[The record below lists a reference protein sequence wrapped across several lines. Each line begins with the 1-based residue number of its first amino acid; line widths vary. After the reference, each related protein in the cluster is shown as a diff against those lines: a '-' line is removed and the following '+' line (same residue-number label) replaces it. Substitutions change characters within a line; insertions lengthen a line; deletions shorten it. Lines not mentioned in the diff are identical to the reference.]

1 MNAKF
6 LIAAV
11 IGAAL
16 STSAMAANETTQTAS
31 SANLWQASK
40 FIHMNV
46 YNDQNQKVGDIEEL
60 LLDKNG
66 KVDSVAIAVGGF
78 LGMGT
83 HDVAVKF
90 DQLKWVDTPVPTTS
104 SSNAPAAATTGSNSS
119 SASVATTKRTYPD
132 HAVLS
137 ATKTQLKAMPEFDY
151 SK

>member
-6 LIAAV
+6 AIAAL

-16 STSAMAANETTQTAS
+16 STAAMAANDATQTAS
-31 SANLWQASK
+31 AANLWQGSK

-60 LLDKNG
+60 LLDKSG

-78 LGMGT
+78 LGVGT

-90 DQLKWVDTPVPTTS
+90 DQLKWVDTPVTTTS
-104 SSNAPAAATTGSNSS
+104 SSTAPAVGTTGTDSSSTSAATTP
-119 SASVATTKRTYPD
+119 RTYPD

>member
-6 LIAAV
+6 LIAAL

-16 STSAMAANETTQTAS
+16 STAAMAANEATQTAS
-31 SANLWQASK
+31 GQHLWQASK

-46 YNDQNQKVGDIEEL
+46 YNDQNQKIGDIEEL

-66 KVDSVAIAVGGF
+66 KLDSVAIAVGGF

-90 DQLKWVDTPVPTTS
+90 DQLKWVDAPVSTTS
-104 SSNAPAAATTGSNSS
+104 SSNAPSAATTGSSPSS
-119 SASVATTKRTYPD
+119 ESLATTTRTYPD

>member
-1 MNAKF
+1 MHAKF
-6 LIAAV
+6 LMAAV
-11 IGAAL
+11 IGATL
-16 STSAMAANETTQTAS
+16 STAAMAANEATQTAS
-31 SANLWQASK
+31 GENLWQASK

-46 YNDQNQKVGDIEEL
+46 YNDQNKKVGDIEEL

-104 SSNAPAAATTGSNSS
+104 SSNAPAAATTGSNLS
-119 SASVATTKRTYPD
+119 SASVATTTRTYPD

>member
-1 MNAKF
+1 MNTKF
-6 LIAAV
+6 LMATV

-16 STSAMAANETTQTAS
+16 STAAMAANEATQTAS
-31 SANLWQASK
+31 GENLWQASK

-66 KVDSVAIAVGGF
+66 KVDSVAISVGGF
-78 LGMGT
+78 LGIGT

-90 DQLKWVDTPVPTTS
+90 DQLKWVDTPVPTTT
-104 SSNAPAAATTGSNSS
+104 SSNAPAVGTTGSNASS
-119 SASVATTKRTYPD
+119 TSEIATKRTYPD
-132 HAVLS
+132 HAVLNE
-137 ATKTQLKAMPEFDY
+137 TKAQLKAMPEFDY

>member
-6 LIAAV
+6 LIAAL

-16 STSAMAANETTQTAS
+16 STAAMAANDATQTAS
-31 SANLWQASK
+31 GANLWQASK

-66 KVDSVAIAVGGF
+66 KVNSVAIAVGGF

-90 DQLKWVDTPVPTTS
+90 DQLKWVDTPVSTTT
-104 SSNAPAAATTGSNSS
+104 SSNAPAAATTGS
-119 SASVATTKRTYPD
+119 ASVATTTRTYPD
-132 HAVLS
+132 HAILS